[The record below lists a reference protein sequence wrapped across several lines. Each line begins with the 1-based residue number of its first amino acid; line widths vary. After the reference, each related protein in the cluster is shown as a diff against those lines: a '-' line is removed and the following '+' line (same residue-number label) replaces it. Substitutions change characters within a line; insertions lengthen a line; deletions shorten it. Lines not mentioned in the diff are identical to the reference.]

1 MGNLHP
7 DDNLPPGVAA
17 ISDVGPVGL
26 FVNVPWQVRLCRPS
40 PVFSYVIPVYSRGY
54 VVSAD
59 FISRIVGM
67 LILAVAGIFLGAY
80 LAGQL
85 NGEPYQYGA
94 IFFLIGALA
103 GLVLTPYF
111 TVRPFAAIRRRI
123 RQAPAQHLLAGILGL
138 VVGLVIAAL
147 LVFPLSLLPAPFR
160 QILPFVVALLF
171 GYFGIVV
178 MTTRQNDI
186 FNLVRGQW
194 SDRGSKG
201 QSATTGARPVLLDTS
216 VIIDGRI
223 ADISRTGFLEGE
235 MVVPRFVLNELQ
247 HIADSSDALR
257 RRRGRRGLE
266 MLRRLQDSSVTPVR
280 VADVDVEGV
289 HEVDDKLV
297 VLAKRMACPIVTN
310 DYNLNRVA
318 QLQGVRV
325 LNINELANAVK
336 TMFLPGESLDIEII
350 QEGKEIGQGVGY
362 LDDGTMVVVED
373 GKPYIGQR
381 VEITVTK
388 VLQTAAGRMLFARI
402 E

>member
-1 MGNLHP
+1 M
-7 DDNLPPGVAA
+7 
-17 ISDVGPVGL
+17 
-26 FVNVPWQVRLCRPS
+26 
-40 PVFSYVIPVYSRGY
+40 
-54 VVSAD
+54 VVS
-59 FISRIVGM
+59 
-67 LILAVAGIFLGAY
+67 
-80 LAGQL
+80 
-85 NGEPYQYGA
+85 
-94 IFFLIGALA
+94 
-103 GLVLTPYF
+103 
-111 TVRPFAAIRRRI
+111 
-123 RQAPAQHLLAGILGL
+123 
-138 VVGLVIAAL
+138 
-147 LVFPLSLLPAPFR
+147 
-160 QILPFVVALLF
+160 
-171 GYFGIVV
+171 
-178 MTTRQNDI
+178 
-186 FNLVRGQW
+186 
-194 SDRGSKG
+194 
-201 QSATTGARPVLLDTS
+201 
-216 VIIDGRI
+216 
-223 ADISRTGFLEGE
+223 
-235 MVVPRFVLNELQ
+235 RFVLNELQ

-297 VLAKRMACPIVTN
+297 VLAKRMVCPIVTN